1 MQWSAEALATTA
13 LPRKAAATKTPQ
25 LRGPL
30 CWGRRHAIA
39 WIGPARGRRR
49 PAPAHHPRCH
59 CGWYPGSRHTRSGGP
74 RRIARECRGVR
85 RGHASR
91 ALSSGG
97 GLPPGWPARAE
108 CRQHPIRVAFASP
121 WPLQGRQ
128 LPPWYS
134 VAFLARVRG
143 KISGRGVV
151 VAIRD
156 PCPSCRSRRQLP
168 LPRRCA
174 RQQPMQRPG
183 QSVLLPRQAAPAAPR
198 RSLAGREVRLGWW
211 SRCPCWEN
219 RALAREPPAP
229 RRRGARHES
238 LSRLTPPRHIQQ
250 IGRR

>member
-1 MQWSAEALATTA
+1 M
-13 LPRKAAATKTPQ
+13 PQ

-30 CWGRRHAIA
+30 CWGRRHATA

-59 CGWYPGSRHTRSGGP
+59 CGWYPGSRHTRSDGP

-108 CRQHPIRVAFASP
+108 CRQRPIRVAFASP

-151 VAIRD
+151 GAIRD

-198 RSLAGREVRLGWW
+198 RSLAGRKVRLGWW

-219 RALAREPPAP
+219 RALAREPPAL
-229 RRRGARHES
+229 RRRGARHDS
-238 LSRLTPPRHIQQ
+238 LSRLTPPRHIQH